1 MKSANG
7 TSEILTTAFT
17 HVKDA
22 WHDMGV
28 HFSNLSLPFS
38 SHVNIK
44 FIHFIAL
51 LISILMSSGNF
62 ESL

>member
-44 FIHFIAL
+44 LIYFLTL
-51 LISILMSSGNF
+51 LICMSLGNF